1 SIVDGYEPLTVI
13 VQDKN
18 NCTITKTVVG
28 PLGRDCNEAR
38 LVITPN
44 GDGINDYLILA
55 CANVFTLN
63 KFTVFDRWGK
73 VLLTRSGYTNDWD
86 GVDKQGNPLP
96 EGGYFWAL
104 EYINQ
109 NGNLEVAKG
118 SITIV
123 R

>member
-1 SIVDGYEPLTVI
+1 M
-13 VQDKN
+13 
-18 NCTITKTVVG
+18 
-28 PLGRDCNEAR
+28 
-38 LVITPN
+38 
-44 GDGINDYLILA
+44 
-55 CANVFTLN
+55 
-63 KFTVFDRWGK
+63 
-73 VLLTRSGYTNDWD
+73 LLTRSGYTNDWD